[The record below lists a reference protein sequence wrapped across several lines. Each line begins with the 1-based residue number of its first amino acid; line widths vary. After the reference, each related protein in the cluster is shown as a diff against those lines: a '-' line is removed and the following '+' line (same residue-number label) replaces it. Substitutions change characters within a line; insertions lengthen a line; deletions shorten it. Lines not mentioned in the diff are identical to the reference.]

1 MKSILDNYYLMIQKL
16 EESLEELDADQK
28 SGYEERIYD
37 EPTTDR
43 IENLRTFIQQMKVID
58 VKAIVYNV
66 ALEIAM
72 VAMAAGFQNQKN
84 INGVSLDDYVAQKLV
99 KLN

>member
-1 MKSILDNYYLMIQKL
+1 MKSILDNYHLMIQKL
-16 EESLEELDADQK
+16 EENLEDLDADQK

-37 EPTTDR
+37 EPTTER

-58 VKAIVYNV
+58 VKAVVYNV

-84 INGVSLDDYVAQKLV
+84 INGDSLENYVAKKLV
-99 KLN
+99 NLK